1 MERREFLKTTSI
13 AASAF
18 VIAMHIP
25 QKSRAA
31 GGAAPTKAKELT
43 PNAFVEIKSDN
54 TINFYIGQVEM
65 GQNTYTT
72 LAMCI
77 AEELNVD
84 WEAINIIGAP
94 VTPAHNHVWGPFM
107 LTGGSSS
114 IIAKQNEFR
123 KVGSAL
129 NSMLKEAA
137 AKKWKVRAYDTKAS
151 DSFVINKR
159 TNEMFT
165 FGELVSELASIKVPK
180 DPKIKDLK
188 DCKIIGKPMKR
199 HPKEA
204 WAKVKGQA
212 QFGIDVRVPNMKYA
226 AVLHPTVFG
235 ATLKSFDASAAL
247 KRDGVLKV
255 KQLPNGVAVIAEKW
269 YIAKEALNDIKAVW
283 DNGENANVSTESL
296 NKEYEEAM
304 QKDGAVMKKEGDS
317 AKAFKEAH
325 KVIEAE
331 FNFPFLAH
339 APMEPLNCV
348 VHDRKTDATVWSS
361 SQFQTLTRGAIA
373 KVLGKEAKDVDYK
386 TPYLGGAFGRRAPIN
401 LDYLMDATFVAKGE
415 AWPVM
420 TLWTR
425 EDDIKMGNYRP
436 MYKNKAKLALNKDG
450 EITAFDAKV
459 VSQSIFKGSMFEGFG
474 YANGVDGAQKEGL
487 SDHPYDIENSF
498 MQAYITKT
506 VPPVLWWRSVG
517 HTQSS
522 PFVESLIDMAA
533 NEAGSDP
540 IEYRIN
546 MLKDKRH
553 IDLLEEVAAL
563 ANWKNRKKEKD
574 VGYGVAIHKSFGSI
588 VAQIAKVRV
597 SGNDY
602 KVEDVWCSVD
612 CGFAFNPLNVENQ
625 MISGINF
632 ALAATK
638 YSEITLDGGAAVQ
651 NNFYDYEVSRIS
663 DAPNVKVS
671 IINSMEQIG
680 GIGEPGTPPM
690 FAAVTNALFD
700 ATGKRFTN
708 FPIKNLG

>member
-1 MERREFLKTTSI
+1 MERREFLKTTSV

-31 GGAAPTKAKELT
+31 GAAPSKPKELT

-77 AEELNVD
+77 AEELNVAWD
-84 WEAINIIGAP
+84 EINIIGAP

-129 NSMLKEAA
+129 NTMLKQAA
-137 AKKWKVRAYDTKAS
+137 AKKWQIRAYDVETK
-151 DSFVINKR
+151 DSKVINKR
-159 TNEMFT
+159 TNEELP
-165 FGELVSELASIKVPK
+165 FGQFVADLPAIKVPK
-180 DPKIKDLK
+180 NPKIKDLK
-188 DCKIIGKPMKR
+188 DCNIIGKPIKR

-204 WAKVKGQA
+204 WGKITGTA
-212 QFGIDVRVPNMKYA
+212 QFGIDVKLPNMKYA
-226 AVLHPTVFG
+226 AVLHPTIFG
-235 ATLKSFDASAAL
+235 AKLKSFDASAAL
-247 KRDGVLKV
+247 KRNGVIKV
-255 KQLPNGVAVIAEKW
+255 KELPNGVAVIADKW
-269 YIAKEALNDIKAVW
+269 FIAKEALNDIKAVW
-283 DNGENANVSTESL
+283 DEGENAKVSTESL
-296 NKEYEEAM
+296 HKEYEQMM
-304 QKDGAVMKKEGDS
+304 QKDGATMKKEGDS
-317 AKAFKEAH
+317 AKAFKEAG

-339 APMEPLNCV
+339 AAMEPLNCV
-348 VHDRKTDATVWSS
+348 VHDKKGSALLYSS
-361 SQFQTLTRGAIA
+361 SQFQTLTRA
-373 KVLGKEAKDVDYK
+373 KVAEVLGYKPEDVEYK
-386 TPYLGGAFGRRAPIN
+386 TPYLGGAFGRRAPMN
-401 LDYLMDATFVAKGE
+401 LDYIMDATLTAKSE
-415 AWPVM
+415 EWPVL

-436 MYKNKAKLALNKDG
+436 MYKNKAKLALDKDG
-450 EITAFDAKV
+450 NITAFDAKIT
-459 VSQSIFKGSMFEGFG
+459 SQSIFKGTMFNFMFQ
-474 YANGVDGAQKEGL
+474 NGVDGAQKEGL
-487 SDHPYDIENSF
+487 EDHPYDIENSH
-498 MQAYITKT
+498 MQAYIAKT

-517 HTQSS
+517 HTQSA
-522 PFVESLIDMAA
+522 PFVESVIDMAA
-533 NEAGSDP
+533 SEAKKDP
-540 IEYRIN
+540 IEYRID
-546 MLKDKRH
+546 MLKDARH
-553 IDLLEEVAAL
+553 INLLEDVAKL
-563 ANWKNRKKEKD
+563 ANWKNRKKEKN

-597 SGNDY
+597 TGNDY

-638 YSEITLDGGAAVQ
+638 YSQITLDGGATVQ

-671 IINSMEQIG
+671 IINSGEQIG

-700 ATGKRFTN
+700 ATGKRYTN

>member
-1 MERREFLKTTSI
+1 MERREFLKKSTL

-31 GGAAPTKAKELT
+31 QDDKQNELT
-43 PNAFVEIKSDN
+43 PNAFVEIKLDN

-65 GQNTYTT
+65 GQNTYTS

-129 NSMLKEAA
+129 NIMLREAA
-137 AKKWKVRAYDTKAS
+137 AKRWKVRAYDVVTKNS
-151 DSFVINKR
+151 MVVNKR
-159 TNEMFT
+159 TKEEVP
-165 FGELVSELASIKVPK
+165 FGQFVSDLSTMKVPNN
-180 DPKIKDLK
+180 PKIKDLK
-188 DCKIIGKPMKR
+188 DCKIIGKPVKR

-212 QFGIDVRVPNMKYA
+212 SFGIDVRLPNMKYA

-235 ATLKSFDASAAL
+235 AKLKSFDASKAL
-247 KRDGVLKV
+247 QRKGVLKV
-255 KQLPNGVAVIAEKW
+255 KQLPNAVAVIAEKW
-269 YIAKEALNDIKAVW
+269 YIAKEALNDIEAVW
-283 DNGENANVSTESL
+283 DNGENANISTESL
-296 NKEYEEAM
+296 HKEYEKMM
-304 QKDGAVMKKEGDS
+304 QKDGTVMKKEGDS
-317 AKAFKEAH
+317 AKAFKEAS
-325 KVIEAE
+325 KIIEAE

-348 VHDRKTDATVWSS
+348 IHDKKASALLYSS
-361 SQFQTLTRGAIA
+361 SQFQTLTRGAVA
-373 KVLGKEAKDVDYK
+373 KVLGKKPEDVEYK

-401 LDYLMDATFVAKGE
+401 LDYIMDATFVAKGE
-415 AWPVM
+415 SWPVM
-420 TLWTR
+420 TIWTR

-436 MYKNKAKLALNKDG
+436 MYKNKAKLAFNEDG

-459 VSQSIFKGSMFEGFG
+459 VGQSIFKGTMFEGFG
-474 YANGVDGAQKEGL
+474 YKDGIDGAQKEGL
-487 SDHPYDIENSF
+487 EDHPYDIENSH
-498 MQAYITKT
+498 MQGYIAKE
-506 VPPVLWWRSVG
+506 VPSVLWWRSVG

-522 PFVESLIDMAA
+522 PFVESVIDMAA
-533 NEAGSDP
+533 HEAKADP
-540 IEYRIN
+540 IDYRID

-553 IDLLEEVAAL
+553 IDLLEEVSKL
-563 ANWKNRKKEKD
+563 ANWKNRKKEKN
-574 VGYGVAIHKSFGSI
+574 VGYGVSIHKSFGSI

-597 SGNDY
+597 IGNDY

-632 ALAATK
+632 ALAAVK
-638 YSEITLDGGAAVQ
+638 YSEITLENGATVQ
-651 NNFYDYEVSRIS
+651 NNFYDYKVARIS
-663 DAPNVKVS
+663 DVPDIKVS
-671 IINSMEQIG
+671 IINSGEQIG

-690 FAAVTNALFD
+690 FAAVANALFD
-700 ATGKRFTN
+700 ATGKRYTN
-708 FPIKNLG
+708 FPIKSLG

>member
-1 MERREFLKTTSI
+1 MERREFIKTTSV
-13 AASAF
+13 AASTF

-25 QKSRAA
+25 QKARANA
-31 GGAAPTKAKELT
+31 ISATPKQKELT
-43 PNAFVEIKSDN
+43 PNAFVEIKADN

-84 WEAINIIGAP
+84 WDEINIIGAP

-114 IIAKQNEFR
+114 IIAKQDEFR

-137 AKKWKVRAYDTKAS
+137 ALKWKVRTYDVIAK
-151 DSFVINKR
+151 DSKLINKR
-159 TNEMFT
+159 SKEEFLY
-165 FGELVSELASIKVPK
+165 GDLVSDLASIKVPSN
-180 DPKIKDLK
+180 PKIKDLK
-188 DCKIIGKPMKR
+188 DCKIIGKGVKR

-212 QFGIDVRVPNMKYA
+212 EFGIDVRVANMKYA
-226 AVLHPTVFG
+226 AVLHPSVFG
-235 ATLKSFDASAAL
+235 AKLKSFDASKAL
-247 KRDGVLKV
+247 KRKGILKV
-255 KQLPNGVAVIAEKW
+255 KQLPNAVAVIAEKW
-269 YIAKEALNDIKAVW
+269 YLAKEALGDIEVVW
-283 DNGENANVSTESL
+283 DEGENAKVSTKSL
-296 NKEYEEAM
+296 HKEYSSMME
-304 QKDGAVMKKEGDS
+304 KPGAVMKKEGDS
-317 AKAFKEAH
+317 AKAFKTA
-325 KVIEAE
+325 KNIIEAE

-348 VHDRKTDATVWSS
+348 VHDRVDDATIWSS
-361 SQFQTLTRGAIA
+361 SQFQTLTRGAVA
-373 KVLGKEAKDVDYK
+373 KALGKEADKVEYN

-401 LDYLMDATFVAKGE
+401 LDYLMEATFVAKGE
-415 AWPVM
+415 AWPIM

-436 MYKNKAKLALNKDG
+436 MYKNKAKVALDEHGN
-450 EITAFDAKV
+450 ISAFDAKV
-459 VSQSIFKGSMFEGFG
+459 VGQSIFKGTMFEGFG
-474 YANGVDGAQKEGL
+474 FKNGVDGAQSEGL

-498 MQAYITKT
+498 MEGYISKV
-506 VPPVLWWRSVG
+506 VPSVLWWRSVG

-522 PFVESLIDMAA
+522 PFVESLVDMAA
-533 NEAGSDP
+533 AEAKADP
-540 IEYRIN
+540 IAYRIN
-546 MLKDKRH
+546 MLSDIRH
-553 IDLLEEVAAL
+553 INLLKEVSKL
-563 ANWKNRKKEKD
+563 ANWEKRKKEKN

-588 VAQIAKVRV
+588 VAQIAKVRILE
-597 SGNDY
+597 NDY

-638 YSEITLDGGAAVQ
+638 YSEITLENGAAVQ
-651 NNFYDYEVSRIS
+651 SNFYDYEVARIS
-663 DAPNVKVS
+663 DAPNIKVS

-690 FAAVTNALFD
+690 FAAVANAIFD
-700 ATGKRFTN
+700 ASGKRYTS
-708 FPIKNLG
+708 FPIKLG

>member
-1 MERREFLKTTSI
+1 MERREFLKTSTL

-31 GGAAPTKAKELT
+31 EGAAPAKQKELT

-65 GQNTYTT
+65 GQNTYTS

-77 AEELNVD
+77 AEELNVNWD
-84 WEAINIIGAP
+84 EINIIGAP

-129 NSMLKEAA
+129 NIMLREAA
-137 AKKWKVRAYDTKAS
+137 AKKWKVRAYDVITK
-151 DSFVINKR
+151 DSMLINKR
-159 TNEMFT
+159 TKEEVP
-165 FGELVSELASIKVPK
+165 FGQYVADLSTMKVPQN
-180 DPKIKDLK
+180 PKIKDLK

-204 WAKVKGQA
+204 WGKVTGTA
-212 QFGIDVRVPNMKYA
+212 EFGMDVRLPNMKYA

-235 ATLKSFDASAAL
+235 AKLKSFDASAAL
-247 KRDGVLKV
+247 KRDGVIKV
-255 KQLPNGVAVIAEKW
+255 KQLPNAVAVIAEKW
-269 YIAKEALNDIKAVW
+269 YIAKEALNDIKVDW
-283 DNGENANVSTESL
+283 DMGENVNVSTTSL
-296 NKEYEEAM
+296 NKEYEEMM
-304 QKDGAVMKKEGDS
+304 QKDGALMKKEGDS

-348 VHDRKTDATVWSS
+348 IHDRKDGALLYSS
-361 SQFQTLTRGAIA
+361 SQFQTLTRA
-373 KVLGKEAKDVDYK
+373 KVAEILGHKPEQVEYK
-386 TPYLGGAFGRRAPIN
+386 TPYLGGAFGRRAPMN
-401 LDYLMDATFVAKGE
+401 LDYIMDATFAAKGE

-420 TLWTR
+420 TIWTR

-436 MYKNKAKLALNKDG
+436 MYKNKGRIALNKDG
-450 EITAFDAKV
+450 EITAFDAQV
-459 VSQSIFKGSMFEGFG
+459 TSQSIFKGTMFSFMLQ
-474 YANGVDGAQKEGL
+474 NGVDGAQKEGL
-487 SDHPYDIENSF
+487 EDHPYDIENSF

-517 HTQSS
+517 HTQSA
-522 PFVESLIDMAA
+522 PFVESMIDMAA
-533 NEAGSDP
+533 SAANADP
-540 IEYRIN
+540 IAYRIN
-546 MLKDKRH
+546 MLKDQRH
-553 IDLLEEVAAL
+553 IDLLEEVAAF

-602 KVEDVWCSVD
+602 KVENVWCSVD

-651 NNFYDYEVSRIS
+651 NNFYDYEVARIS
-663 DAPNVKVS
+663 DAPDIKVS
-671 IINSMEQIG
+671 IINSGEQIG

-700 ATGKRFTN
+700 ATGKRYTN
-708 FPIKNLG
+708 FPIKSLG

>member
-1 MERREFLKTTSI
+1 MERREFLKNTTL

-31 GGAAPTKAKELT
+31 QSDKQKELT
-43 PNAFVEIKSDN
+43 PNAFVEIKLDN

-65 GQNTYTT
+65 GQNTYTS

-77 AEELNVD
+77 AEELNVE

-129 NSMLKEAA
+129 NIMLREAA
-137 AKKWKVRAYDTKAS
+137 AKRWKVRTYDVVTKNS
-151 DSFVINKR
+151 MVVNKR
-159 TNEMFT
+159 TKEEVP
-165 FGELVSELASIKVPK
+165 FGQFISDLSTMKVPNN
-180 DPKIKDLK
+180 PKIKDLQ
-188 DCKIIGKPMKR
+188 DCKIIGKPVKR

-212 QFGIDVRVPNMKYA
+212 EFGIDVRLPNMKYA
-226 AVLHPTVFG
+226 AVLHPPVFG
-235 ATLKSFDASAAL
+235 AKLKSFDSSKAL

-269 YIAKEALNDIKAVW
+269 YIAKEALNDIEAIW
-283 DNGENANVSTESL
+283 DNGENAKVSTETL
-296 NKEYEEAM
+296 HKEYDEMM
-304 QKDGAVMKKEGDS
+304 QKDGALMKKQGDS
-317 AKAFKEAH
+317 AQAFKEAS

-339 APMEPLNCV
+339 APMEPLNCL
-348 VHDRKTDATVWSS
+348 VHDKKGSALIYSS
-361 SQFQTLTRGAIA
+361 SQFQTLTRAQVA
-373 KVLGKEAKDVDYK
+373 KVLGVQPDSVEYK
-386 TPYLGGAFGRRAPIN
+386 TPYLGGAFGRRAPNN
-401 LDYLMDATFVAKGE
+401 LDYIMDATFTAKGE

-436 MYKNKAKLALNKDG
+436 MYKNKARLALNEDG

-459 VSQSIFKGSMFEGFG
+459 TSQSIFKGTMFEFMLQ
-474 YANGVDGAQKEGL
+474 NGVDGAQKEGL
-487 SDHPYDIENSF
+487 EDHPYDIENSH
-498 MQAYITKT
+498 MQAYITKE

-533 NEAGSDP
+533 SEAKVDP

-553 IDLLEEVAAL
+553 IDLLEEVSKL
-563 ANWKNRKKEKD
+563 ANWKNRKKEKN
-574 VGYGVAIHKSFGSI
+574 VGYGVSIHKSFGSI

-597 SGNDY
+597 IGNDY

-632 ALAATK
+632 ALAAIK
-638 YSEITLDGGAAVQ
+638 YSEITLNNGAAVQ
-651 NNFYDYEVSRIS
+651 SNFYDYKVARIS
-663 DAPNVKVS
+663 DVPDITVS
-671 IINSMEQIG
+671 IINSGEQIG
-680 GIGEPGTPPM
+680 GIGEPGTPPL
-690 FAAVTNALFD
+690 FAAVANALFD
-700 ATGKRFTN
+700 ATGKRYTD
-708 FPIKNLG
+708 FPIKTLG